1 MKNYAN
7 VHSRLFDHP
16 ETAASVIRDL
26 SEISVLANLRAVT
39 RCSYLRVKESDDL
52 TVLAGRYE
60 ELFSGL
66 GEETVTSW

>member
-26 SEISVLANLRAVT
+26 KISVLANLRAVT
-39 RCSYLRVKESDDL
+39 RCSYLRVKESGDL

-60 ELFSGL
+60 ELFNGL